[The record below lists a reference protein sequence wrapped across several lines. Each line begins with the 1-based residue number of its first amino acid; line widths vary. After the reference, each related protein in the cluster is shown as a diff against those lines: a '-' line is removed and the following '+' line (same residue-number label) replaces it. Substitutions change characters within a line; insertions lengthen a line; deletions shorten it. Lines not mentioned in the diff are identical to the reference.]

1 MSDDIS
7 NGLSQRG
14 RPTVSVVY
22 SSFQYN
28 IHSRD
33 TAAWSARKLSVV
45 CVGHCFTDLW
55 NSGDEDELLL
65 ATAAE
70 SQRCLH

>member
-14 RPTVSVVY
+14 RATVSVS

-33 TAAWSARKLSVV
+33 TAAWSGRKLSVV

-55 NSGDEDELLL
+55 NSDDEDEMLL

-70 SQRCLH
+70 SERCLH